1 MGCFMGGDRM
11 KEILWL
17 SLLATIGTIGFSV
30 IFHLPAKRLPVI
42 IIGAF
47 FTSFIQLY
55 TDASAQQF
63 FTGAMLA
70 TLFAVWFSEIF
81 ARIVRTPAIVILT
94 PILIPLVPGGS
105 MFYTMQG
112 VLLGNM
118 EQFRQYGIETAQVGF
133 GIAFGSLV
141 ATAVARLITEG
152 IIPSKKS

>member
-1 MGCFMGGDRM
+1 MGGDRM

-17 SLLATIGTIGFSV
+17 SLLATIGTVGFSV
-30 IFHLPAKRLPVI
+30 IFHLPAKRLPVVI
-42 IIGAF
+42 VGSF
-47 FTSFIQLY
+47 FTSLIQLVC
-55 TDASAQQF
+55 DARVDQL

-70 TLFAVWFSEIF
+70 AMFAVWFSEVF
-81 ARIVRTPAIVILT
+81 ARVLRTPTVVIMT

-118 EQFRQYGIETAQVGF
+118 EQFREYGINTAQVGF

-141 ATAVARLITEG
+141 ATAVARLITDG
-152 IIPSKKS
+152 ILAKRKS

>member
-1 MGCFMGGDRM
+1 M
-11 KEILWL
+11 KEICWL
-17 SLLATIGTIGFSV
+17 SFLATIGTVGFSV

-42 IIGAF
+42 IIGSF
-47 FTSFIQLY
+47 FTSYIQLY
-55 TDASAQQF
+55 TDAKAEQL

-152 IIPSKKS
+152 IFAPKKT

>member
-55 TDASAQQF
+55 TDANAQQF

-152 IIPSKKS
+152 IILSKKS